1 MLGKN
6 TSSMKNITIFTPE
19 NHPTNIKLRATQGTR
34 KKNHDYC
41 LMTTREY
48 HYVKFC
54 TTHSNTLKPF
64 EPKYTH
70 AL

>member
-1 MLGKN
+1 
-6 TSSMKNITIFTPE
+6 MKNITIFTPE